1 MLQILPQ
8 QLEAFG
14 AVTDE
19 LFVKRIVDHL
29 RANYLETIVQL
40 PSGSLTVKEID
51 EAQLK
56 AMVSRGIA
64 RARVYGISHESAL
77 AGFVGIM
84 FEAAPNFDG
93 HPVLQPI
100 LKDQSVDPNSR
111 IERLLD
117 HFSEEIWE
125 DVKARYDR
133 QVWIAKA

>member
-1 MLQILPQ
+1 MLKILPHQ
-8 QLEAFG
+8 MEAFG

-19 LFVKRIVDHL
+19 LLTKRVVDHL
-29 RANYLETIVQL
+29 RTNYLDTVVQL
-40 PSGSLTVKEID
+40 PSGSLPVKEID
-51 EAQLK
+51 EAELK

-77 AGFVGIM
+77 AGFVAIM

-93 HPVLQPI
+93 HPVLQQI
-100 LKDQSVDPNSR
+100 LRDESVDPNSR

-125 DVKARYDR
+125 DVKAGYDR
-133 QVWIAKA
+133 QVWIPKV